1 MSIESLIALNDKLI
15 SVISLVAMRTSSLNL
30 SRYTR
35 LALLFVMLTAQG
47 IAVAH
52 DVQDGHELELH
63 SCSTCIIG
71 HGMGAAV
78 GTSYE
83 PTPLQK
89 IPCLVAERA
98 VSATLVARTNSQF
111 ARAPPSLS
119 WNT

>member
-1 MSIESLIALNDKLI
+1 MSIESLIALNDTLKSGI
-15 SVISLVAMRTSSLNL
+15 SCGAMRQSLLKLN
-30 SRYTR
+30 RYTR

-78 GTSYE
+78 SNSHE
-83 PTPLQK
+83 PSLLQ
-89 IPCLVAERA
+89 IAPCLVAERA
-98 VSATLVARTNSQF
+98 VSATLVARTNNQL